1 MADILETLQNLK
13 RPGLLLRA
21 ARHGVA
27 GYRREVHLRRLLIDA
42 PQHPS
47 ACLAQLLRLEA
58 RQDDARRCAG
68 ADYRVAEHVQTL
80 IAIMAEARHLRLTQR
95 PAAPDALAQ
104 TKRAHALQHTP
115 A

>member
-1 MADILETLQNLK
+1 MADVLETLQNLK

-21 ARHGVA
+21 ARHGIA

-95 PAAPDALAQ
+95 ADTPDTLVP